1 MDVVG
6 RQFCFLLE
14 VKGLFFRAF
23 AVGFRECK
31 NRDLGNGGGMKGE
44 KFGFNIPTKK
54 DIVAEKGQKR
64 EVASPRNVIYG

>member
-1 MDVVG
+1 MLLEDN
-6 RQFCFLLE
+6 FCFLFGG
-14 VKGLFFRAF
+14 KRPFFRAF

-31 NRDLGNGGGMKGE
+31 NQDLGNGGGMKGG

-54 DIVAEKGQKR
+54 DIVAENGQKR